1 MAERRM
7 VSCGF
12 LTSDAFLHLP
22 LQARS
27 LYIALLTA
35 ADDDG
40 FVDNPEAVRKSWG
53 LRKPALSQLLEA
65 GLLLDFDGVVLLTHW
80 LQHNRIPRDR
90 YRPTRHTALLSQV
103 LLGDA
108 REYIR
113 WRRDPAPAASDPEA
127 DAAAPL
133 DADAD
138 ALDALD
144 AGALAAFDSLDVLDA
159 PDAPPALDSLDVLD
173 ALDAP
178 PALAAD
184 ALDALDA
191 EADAEASD
199 PAATLPA
206 SDVDPEAAAQVAAAL
221 TEVLPEARAAWLRWE
236 LRRCRLR
243 IFDGRAGPGD
253 PARYR
258 ALSAALAQEE

>member
-144 AGALAAFDSLDVLDA
+144 AGALPAFDSLDVLDA
-159 PDAPPALDSLDVLD
+159 PDAPPAL
-173 ALDAP
+173 
-178 PALAAD
+178 AA
-184 ALDALDA
+184 DALDA

-258 ALSAALAQEE
+258 ALSAALAEEE

>member
-144 AGALAAFDSLDVLDA
+144 AGALPALDSLDVLDA
-159 PDAPPALDSLDVLD
+159 PDAPPAL
-173 ALDAP
+173 
-178 PALAAD
+178 AAD
-184 ALDALDA
+184 ALDVLDA

-258 ALSAALAQEE
+258 ALSAALAEEE

>member
-144 AGALAAFDSLDVLDA
+144 AGVLPAFDSLDALDA
-159 PDAPPALDSLDVLD
+159 P
-173 ALDAP
+173 DAP

-258 ALSAALAQEE
+258 ALSAALAEED

>member
-1 MAERRM
+1 MTTALSTIPRP
-7 VSCGF
+7 S
-12 LTSDAFLHLP
+12 
-22 LQARS
+22 AR
-27 LYIALLTA
+27 A
-35 ADDDG
+35 G
-40 FVDNPEAVRKSWG
+40 G

-113 WRRDPAPAASDPEA
+113 WRRDPAPAAADPEA

-133 DADAD
+133 DADED
-138 ALDALD
+138 ALDAL
-144 AGALAAFDSLDVLDA
+144 
-159 PDAPPALDSLDVLD
+159 PALDSLDS
-173 ALDAP
+173 
-178 PALAAD
+178 
-184 ALDALDA
+184 LDA
-191 EADAEASD
+191 EADAAASD
-199 PAATLPA
+199 PAAPLPA

-253 PARYR
+253 SARYR
-258 ALSAALAQEE
+258 ALSAALAVEE

>member
-113 WRRDPAPAASDPEA
+113 WRRDPAPAAADPEA

-133 DADAD
+133 DADED

-144 AGALAAFDSLDVLDA
+144 ADE
-159 PDAPPALDSLDVLD
+159 D
-173 ALDAP
+173 ALDV
-178 PALAAD
+178 
-184 ALDALDA
+184 LDA
-191 EADAEASD
+191 EADADESD
-199 PAATLPA
+199 PAAPLPA
-206 SDVDPEAAAQVAAAL
+206 SDVDPEAAAEVAAAL

-236 LRRCRLR
+236 LRRCKLR

-258 ALSAALAQEE
+258 ALSAALAEEE

>member
-113 WRRDPAPAASDPEA
+113 WRRDPAPAAADPEA

-144 AGALAAFDSLDVLDA
+144 AGAL
-159 PDAPPALDSLDVLD
+159 PALDSLDALD
-173 ALDAP
+173 APDAP

-258 ALSAALAQEE
+258 ALSAALAEEE

>member
-133 DADAD
+133 DADED
-138 ALDALD
+138 ALDAL
-144 AGALAAFDSLDVLDA
+144 
-159 PDAPPALDSLDVLD
+159 PALDSLDSLDSLD
-173 ALDAP
+173 ALE
-178 PALAAD
+178 
-184 ALDALDA
+184 A

-258 ALSAALAQEE
+258 ALSAALAEEE

>member
-133 DADAD
+133 DADED

-144 AGALAAFDSLDVLDA
+144 AGAL
-159 PDAPPALDSLDVLD
+159 PALDS
-173 ALDAP
+173 
-178 PALAAD
+178 
-184 ALDALDA
+184 LDALDA

-258 ALSAALAQEE
+258 ALSAALAEED

>member
-90 YRPTRHTALLSQV
+90 YRPTRHTALLSQI

-144 AGALAAFDSLDVLDA
+144 AGALAAFDSVDVLDA
-159 PDAPPALDSLDVLD
+159 P
-173 ALDAP
+173 DAP

-258 ALSAALAQEE
+258 ALSAALAEEE

>member
-113 WRRDPAPAASDPEA
+113 WRR
-127 DAAAPL
+127 
-133 DADAD
+133 
-138 ALDALD
+138 
-144 AGALAAFDSLDVLDA
+144 
-159 PDAPPALDSLDVLD
+159 
-173 ALDAP
+173 
-178 PALAAD
+178 
-184 ALDALDA
+184 
-191 EADAEASD
+191 
-199 PAATLPA
+199 
-206 SDVDPEAAAQVAAAL
+206 L
-221 TEVLPEARAAWLRWE
+221 TQRPTRRRRWTRTPMHWTRWTRARCLLWIRWMCWMRRTRRLLWRPMRWMRWTQRRTRRRPTRRRRC
-236 LRRCRLR
+236 LRRTSTRRRRPRSLPR
-243 IFDGRAGPGD
+243 
-253 PARYR
+253 
-258 ALSAALAQEE
+258 

>member
-144 AGALAAFDSLDVLDA
+144 TGALPAFDSLDVLDA
-159 PDAPPALDSLDVLD
+159 P
-173 ALDAP
+173 DAP

-258 ALSAALAQEE
+258 ALSAALAEEE

>member
-127 DAAAPL
+127 DATAPL

-144 AGALAAFDSLDVLDA
+144 AGALPAFDSLDSLDA
-159 PDAPPALDSLDVLD
+159 P
-173 ALDAP
+173 DAP

-236 LRRCRLR
+236 LRRCKLR

-258 ALSAALAQEE
+258 ALSAALAEEE

>member
-90 YRPTRHTALLSQV
+90 YRPTRHTALPLP
-103 LLGDA
+103 GPA
-108 REYIR
+108 G
-113 WRRDPAPAASDPEA
+113 RRPGVH
-127 DAAAPL
+127 PL
-133 DADAD
+133 A
-138 ALDALD
+138 
-144 AGALAAFDSLDVLDA
+144 
-159 PDAPPALDSLDVLD
+159 
-173 ALDAP
+173 
-178 PALAAD
+178 
-184 ALDALDA
+184 
-191 EADAEASD
+191 
-199 PAATLPA
+199 
-206 SDVDPEAAAQVAAAL
+206 
-221 TEVLPEARAAWLRWE
+221 
-236 LRRCRLR
+236 
-243 IFDGRAGPGD
+243 AGPG
-253 PARYR
+253 PGGV
-258 ALSAALAQEE
+258 

>member
-80 LQHNRIPRDR
+80 HQHNRIPRDR

-113 WRRDPAPAASDPEA
+113 WWRDPAPAASDA
-127 DAAAPL
+127 DAPL
-133 DADAD
+133 ETLDAD

-144 AGALAAFDSLDVLDA
+144 ADTSNTLDA
-159 PDAPPALDSLDVLD
+159 DAGSM
-173 ALDAP
+173 
-178 PALAAD
+178 
-184 ALDALDA
+184 
-191 EADAEASD
+191 
-199 PAATLPA
+199 LPA
-206 SDVDPEAAAQVAAAL
+206 SEVDPDAAAEVAEAL

-236 LRRCRLR
+236 MRRCKLR

-258 ALSAALAQEE
+258 ALSAALAEEE

>member
-133 DADAD
+133 DADVD

-144 AGALAAFDSLDVLDA
+144 AGVLPALDSLDA
-159 PDAPPALDSLDVLD
+159 PDAP
-173 ALDAP
+173 DAP

-191 EADAEASD
+191 ESSD

-258 ALSAALAQEE
+258 ALSAALAEEE

>member
-144 AGALAAFDSLDVLDA
+144 AGAL
-159 PDAPPALDSLDVLD
+159 PALDSLDVLD

-199 PAATLPA
+199 TAATLPA

-258 ALSAALAQEE
+258 ALSAALAEEE